1 MAERTAKAVWQ
12 GNLKEGAG
20 TVTLG
25 SGSFQGRYSFQ
36 SRFESGAGTNPEELI
51 GAAHAACFSMA
62 LAANL
67 AQAGY
72 TPEAIE
78 TTARVSIEK
87 GGDGFAITRI
97 ELDTQGTVP
106 DIDEDTFLEQA
117 ETAKE
122 TCPVSKALAATRI
135 DLKAKLISPQAV

>member
-12 GNLKEGAG
+12 GNLNEGAG

-25 SGSFQGRYSFQ
+25 SGGFQGRYSAE
-36 SRFESGAGTNPEELI
+36 SRFGSGAGTNPEELI

-67 AQAGY
+67 ARAGY

-78 TTARVSIEK
+78 TTATVSIEK
-87 GGDGFAITRI
+87 GSDGFSITRI

-106 DIDEDTFLEQA
+106 DLDEDTFLAQA
-117 ETAKE
+117 KVAKE
-122 TCPVSKALAATRI
+122 TCPVSRALAATPI
-135 DLKAKLISPQAV
+135 TLKAKLAAPQAV

>member
-12 GNLKEGAG
+12 GNLKDGAG
-20 TVTLG
+20 TVALG
-25 SGSFQGRYSFQ
+25 SGGFQGRYSAQ
-36 SRFESGAGTNPEELI
+36 SRFESGPGTNPEELI

-62 LAANL
+62 LAASL

-72 TPEAIE
+72 HPQTIE

-87 GGDGFAITRI
+87 GGDGFSITRI
-97 ELDTQGTVP
+97 ELDTQATVP

-122 TCPVSKALAATRI
+122 TCPVSRALAATKI
-135 DLKAKLISPQAV
+135 SLKARLTAPRAV

>member
-12 GNLKEGAG
+12 GNLKD
-20 TVTLG
+20 
-25 SGSFQGRYSFQ
+25 
-36 SRFESGAGTNPEELI
+36 GAGTNPEELL

-62 LAANL
+62 LAGNL
-67 AQAGY
+67 TQAGY

-78 TTARVSIEK
+78 TTAKVTIEK
-87 GGDGFAITRI
+87 GSEGFSITGI
-97 ELDTQGTVP
+97 ELDTQATVP

-117 ETAKE
+117 EAAKE

-135 DLKAKLISPQAV
+135 NLKARLTSPEAV

>member
-20 TVTLG
+20 TVVLG
-25 SGSFQGRYSFQ
+25 SGGFQGRYSAQ
-36 SRFESGAGTNPEELI
+36 SRFESGPGTNPEELI

-62 LAANL
+62 LASNL

-72 TPEAIE
+72 TPETIE

-87 GGDGFAITRI
+87 GGDGFSITRI
-97 ELDTQGTVP
+97 ELDTQATVP

-122 TCPVSKALAATRI
+122 TCPVSRALAATQI
-135 DLKAKLISPQAV
+135 DLKARLSSSQVA